1 MKTKTLLTVLL
12 ASVVALQTL
21 ATTTSNGRGKFFKA
35 TDSNISFTGRTL
47 SADDGRVSFDWTG
60 VYLQTR
66 FTGRNIGV
74 VIAELEVEGEPEFGE
89 EYSML
94 AHTFA
99 ELITE
104 HIGSYTEDLM
114 MAVADLPELD
124 VELTD
129 EERAALADEQ
139 TNENGSV
146 LLYSFPVL
154 IMEDEDDGSK
164 NLGAGFNRSLKAD
177 VMLKIY
183 GEDFVE
189 AEDSYQDLVTDAVLD
204 HGVLFLKAVESIQKL

>member
-1 MKTKTLLTVLL
+1 MGVFEDLGVMVDGLEDETAEEFGGDVEEIFRFDVSLTPE
-12 ASVVALQTL
+12 Q
-21 ATTTSNGRGKFFKA
+21 
-35 TDSNISFTGRTL
+35 DIE
-47 SADDGRVSFDWTG
+47 
-60 VYLQTR
+60 
-66 FTGRNIGV
+66 IGV
-74 VIAELEVEGEPEFGE
+74 VIAELEVEDHPDFGE

-129 EERAALADEQ
+129 EERAALADEH

-154 IMEDEDDGSK
+154 IMEDEEDGSK

-177 VMLKIY
+177 VMLKVY

-204 HGVLFLKAVESIQKL
+204 HGVLFMKAVESIQKL

>member
-1 MKTKTLLTVLL
+1 MGVFEELGVMVDGLEDDTAEEFDGDVEEIFRFDVLLTPE
-12 ASVVALQTL
+12 Q
-21 ATTTSNGRGKFFKA
+21 
-35 TDSNISFTGRTL
+35 DIE
-47 SADDGRVSFDWTG
+47 
-60 VYLQTR
+60 
-66 FTGRNIGV
+66 IGV
-74 VIAELEVEGEPEFGE
+74 NIQELEVEGFPEFGE

-104 HIGSYTEDLM
+104 HIGMYTEGLM
-114 MAVADLPELD
+114 MEVADLPELD
-124 VELTD
+124 VELTG
-129 EERAALADEQ
+129 EERAALANEDK
-139 TNENGSV
+139 NENGSV

-183 GEDFVE
+183 GKEFAD

-204 HGVLFLKAVESIQKL
+204 HGVLFLKAVEGIEKL

>member
-1 MKTKTLLTVLL
+1 MGIFKDLGVMVDGLEDDDAEEFGGDVEEIFRFDVLLTRE
-12 ASVVALQTL
+12 Q
-21 ATTTSNGRGKFFKA
+21 
-35 TDSNISFTGRTL
+35 DIE
-47 SADDGRVSFDWTG
+47 
-60 VYLQTR
+60 
-66 FTGRNIGV
+66 IGV
-74 VIAELEVEGEPEFGE
+74 SIAELEVEDYPEFGE

-104 HIGSYTEDLM
+104 HIGMYTEGLM
-114 MAVADLPELD
+114 MEVADLPELD
-124 VELTD
+124 VELTE
-129 EERAALADEQ
+129 EERAALANED

-177 VMLKIY
+177 VMLKLY
-183 GEDFVE
+183 GEEFAQ

-204 HGVLFLKAVESIQKL
+204 HGVLFLKAVEAIQKL

>member
-1 MKTKTLLTVLL
+1 MGVFEDLGVMVDGLEDETAEEFGGDVEEIFRFDVSLTPE
-12 ASVVALQTL
+12 Q
-21 ATTTSNGRGKFFKA
+21 
-35 TDSNISFTGRTL
+35 DIE
-47 SADDGRVSFDWTG
+47 
-60 VYLQTR
+60 
-66 FTGRNIGV
+66 IGV

-183 GEDFVE
+183 GEDFDA

>member
-1 MKTKTLLTVLL
+1 MGVIEDLGVMVDGLEDEDAEEFGGGAEEIFRFDVLLTPE
-12 ASVVALQTL
+12 Q
-21 ATTTSNGRGKFFKA
+21 
-35 TDSNISFTGRTL
+35 DIE
-47 SADDGRVSFDWTG
+47 
-60 VYLQTR
+60 
-66 FTGRNIGV
+66 IGV
-74 VIAELEVEGEPEFGE
+74 NIAELEVEGFPDFGE

-94 AHTFA
+94 AHVFA

-104 HIGSYTEDLM
+104 HVGMYTEGLM

-129 EERAALADEQ
+129 REKAALA
-139 TNENGSV
+139 NEDKNEHGSV

-164 NLGAGFNRSLKAD
+164 NLGAGFNRSPKAD
-177 VMLKIY
+177 VMLKLY
-183 GEDFVE
+183 GDEFVE
-189 AEDSYQDLVTDAVLD
+189 AENSYQDMVTDAVLD

>member
-1 MKTKTLLTVLL
+1 MGVFEDLGVMVDGLEDETAEEFGGDVEEIFRFDVSLTPE
-12 ASVVALQTL
+12 Q
-21 ATTTSNGRGKFFKA
+21 
-35 TDSNISFTGRTL
+35 DIE
-47 SADDGRVSFDWTG
+47 
-60 VYLQTR
+60 
-66 FTGRNIGV
+66 IGV
-74 VIAELEVEGEPEFGE
+74 MIAELEVEGEPEFGE

>member
-1 MKTKTLLTVLL
+1 MGVFEDLGVMVDGLEDETAEEFGGDVEEIFRFDVLLTPE
-12 ASVVALQTL
+12 Q
-21 ATTTSNGRGKFFKA
+21 
-35 TDSNISFTGRTL
+35 DIE
-47 SADDGRVSFDWTG
+47 
-60 VYLQTR
+60 
-66 FTGRNIGV
+66 IGV
-74 VIAELEVEGEPEFGE
+74 NIAELEVEGFPEFGE

-104 HIGSYTEDLM
+104 HVGMYTEGLM

-129 EERAALADEQ
+129 AERAALA
-139 TNENGSV
+139 NEDKNEHGSV

-164 NLGAGFNRSLKAD
+164 NLGAGFNRSPKAD
-177 VMLKIY
+177 VMLKVY
-183 GEDFVE
+183 GEEFAD
-189 AEDSYQDLVTDAVLD
+189 AENSYQDLVTDAVLD

>member
-1 MKTKTLLTVLL
+1 MGVFEELGVMVDGLEDETAEEFGGDVEEIFRFDVSLTPE
-12 ASVVALQTL
+12 Q
-21 ATTTSNGRGKFFKA
+21 
-35 TDSNISFTGRTL
+35 DIE
-47 SADDGRVSFDWTG
+47 
-60 VYLQTR
+60 
-66 FTGRNIGV
+66 IGV

-183 GEDFVE
+183 GDDFIE

-204 HGVLFLKAVESIQKL
+204 HGVLFMKAVESIQKL

>member
-1 MKTKTLLTVLL
+1 MGVFEDLGVMVDGLEDETAEEFGGDVEEIFRFDVLLTPE
-12 ASVVALQTL
+12 Q
-21 ATTTSNGRGKFFKA
+21 
-35 TDSNISFTGRTL
+35 DIE
-47 SADDGRVSFDWTG
+47 
-60 VYLQTR
+60 
-66 FTGRNIGV
+66 IGV
-74 VIAELEVEGEPEFGE
+74 NIAELEVEEYPEFGE

-104 HIGSYTEDLM
+104 HVGMYTEGLM

-129 EERAALADEQ
+129 EEQAALA
-139 TNENGSV
+139 NEDKNEHGSV

-164 NLGAGFNRSLKAD
+164 NLGAGFNRSPKAD
-177 VMLKIY
+177 VMLKLY
-183 GEDFVE
+183 GEEFIE
-189 AEDSYQDLVTDAVLD
+189 AENSYQDLVTDAVLD
-204 HGVLFLKAVESIQKL
+204 HGVLFLKAVEAIQKL

>member
-1 MKTKTLLTVLL
+1 MGVFEDLGVMVDGLEDETAEEFGGDVEEIFRFDVSLTPE
-12 ASVVALQTL
+12 Q
-21 ATTTSNGRGKFFKA
+21 
-35 TDSNISFTGRTL
+35 DIE
-47 SADDGRVSFDWTG
+47 
-60 VYLQTR
+60 
-66 FTGRNIGV
+66 IGV

-177 VMLKIY
+177 VMRKIY
-183 GEDFVE
+183 GGEFEE

>member
-1 MKTKTLLTVLL
+1 MGVFEDLGVMVDGLEDETAEEFGGDVEEIFRFDVSLTPE
-12 ASVVALQTL
+12 Q
-21 ATTTSNGRGKFFKA
+21 
-35 TDSNISFTGRTL
+35 DIE
-47 SADDGRVSFDWTG
+47 
-60 VYLQTR
+60 
-66 FTGRNIGV
+66 IGV

-129 EERAALADEQ
+129 EERAALADEH

-183 GEDFVE
+183 GEDFIE

>member
-1 MKTKTLLTVLL
+1 MGVFEDLGVMVDGLEDETAEEFGGDVEEIFRFDVSLTPE
-12 ASVVALQTL
+12 Q
-21 ATTTSNGRGKFFKA
+21 
-35 TDSNISFTGRTL
+35 DIE
-47 SADDGRVSFDWTG
+47 
-60 VYLQTR
+60 
-66 FTGRNIGV
+66 IGV

>member
-1 MKTKTLLTVLL
+1 MGVFEDLGVMVDGLEDEDAEEFDGDVEEIFRFDVSLTPE
-12 ASVVALQTL
+12 Q
-21 ATTTSNGRGKFFKA
+21 
-35 TDSNISFTGRTL
+35 DIE
-47 SADDGRVSFDWTG
+47 
-60 VYLQTR
+60 
-66 FTGRNIGV
+66 IGV
-74 VIAELEVEGEPEFGE
+74 VIQELEVEGYPEFGE

-104 HIGSYTEDLM
+104 HVGTYTENLM
-114 MAVADLPELD
+114 LAVADLPELD

-129 EERAALADEQ
+129 EERAALADEE

-164 NLGAGFNRSLKAD
+164 ALGAGFNRSRKAD
-177 VMLKIY
+177 VMLKLY
-183 GEDFVE
+183 GEEFEE
-189 AEDSYQDLVTDAVLD
+189 AEDAYQDLVTDAVLD
-204 HGVLFLKAVESIQKL
+204 HGVLFLKAVDSIQID